1 MNGGT
6 AGYSAFAGFVKD
18 EQIGVVVLTAQ
29 AGAEATQLGM
39 DLLKILD

>member
-18 EQIGVVVLTAQ
+18 EQTGVIILSARAETAVT
-29 AGAEATQLGM
+29 ELGL
-39 DLLKILD
+39 DLLQTLD